1 MSKLGDTIRGVLEPS
16 EITEA
21 TAAGDKTP
29 KAIDPKVAKSEI
41 QDLGPAVEKPDE
53 KDSGPSKVSG
63 KAKKDPAKKIKEK
76 VELDKDDEEIEEG
89 NMDGRTKEYR
99 AHREKL
105 EAARLRRLSSIE
117 DDLDKA
123 DPKASKKSFKDR
135 EDKDI
140 DNDGEVTDAD
150 EYLHN
155 KRKAITKAVAKQDE
169 AKKEKKESTLTKD
182 KEKQDEDTE
191 EDKDHDEIKKE
202 KKESTLTKAKM
213 IEEIG
218 AKMESMKKGN
228 VLKAY
233 EALMTELEDD
243 ENIEESLESR
253 FNRDELKIDVSQ
265 DVAALLSGEKLSED
279 FERKAATIFEAAVTD
294 KVEKEIEKLDSK
306 FDEMVTE
313 EVAEIHGSLSTQ
325 INDYMSYVTEEW
337 MKENELAIESGI
349 RTELTEDFISGL
361 KDLFQKNYIDIP
373 ENKVDVIAELVDKVE
388 NLEKKLNEEMERNVE
403 LSMDNDVKSKA
414 RIVTETCGGLA
425 DTEVEKITEL
435 AENISFK
442 DAESYRDSIETLRES
457 YFPKTPTWE
466 EEEVEVLDG
475 DTSSSTDVEVSSV
488 MSAINRTVP
497 KR

>member
-1 MSKLGDTIRGVLEPS
+1 
-16 EITEA
+16 
-21 TAAGDKTP
+21 
-29 KAIDPKVAKSEI
+29 
-41 QDLGPAVEKPDE
+41 
-53 KDSGPSKVSG
+53 
-63 KAKKDPAKKIKEK
+63 
-76 VELDKDDEEIEEG
+76 
-89 NMDGRTKEYR
+89 
-99 AHREKL
+99 
-105 EAARLRRLSSIE
+105 
-117 DDLDKA
+117 
-123 DPKASKKSFKDR
+123 
-135 EDKDI
+135 
-140 DNDGEVTDAD
+140 
-150 EYLHN
+150 
-155 KRKAITKAVAKQDE
+155 
-169 AKKEKKESTLTKD
+169 
-182 KEKQDEDTE
+182 
-191 EDKDHDEIKKE
+191 
-202 KKESTLTKAKM
+202 
-213 IEEIG
+213 
-218 AKMESMKKGN
+218 
-228 VLKAY
+228 
-233 EALMTELEDD
+233 MTELEDD
-243 ENIEESLESR
+243 ENIEESVESR

-265 DVAALLSGEKLSED
+265 DVAALLSGEELSED

-325 INDYMSYVTEEW
+325 INDYMSYV
-337 MKENELAIESGI
+337 
-349 RTELTEDFISGL
+349 

-475 DTSSSTDVEVSSV
+475 GTSSSTDVEVSSV